1 RRCAL
6 TATWVAAVINVG
18 LAALLIPFWTTT
30 GAVIANA
37 AGQLTAT
44 GWVFVGIAR
53 AHRVG
58 FPLGDMVRTAAAG
71 GLSLVTAWSLAG
83 GAHDLA
89 RLALAAAGGLLAF
102 LLAALALRLIGPR
115 EWNLLTT
122 STRRLLTSRAGVTT
136 P

>member
-1 RRCAL
+1 MTQPLSIYVLVEAL
-6 TATWVAAVINVG
+6 GWEI
-18 LAALLIPFWTTT
+18 LRDRP
-30 GAVIANA
+30 
-37 AGQLTAT
+37 QLTAT

-53 AHRVG
+53 MHHVG
-58 FPLGDMVRTAAAG
+58 FPLDDLRIAAAG
-71 GLSLVTAWSLAG
+71 ALSVVTSWGLAG
-83 GAHDLA
+83 EAHDLT
-89 RLALAAAGGLLAF
+89 RLGVAAAGGLLAF